1 MMRRPLNWGMAIPAL
16 VTLVLSGCASFD
28 TTSSLPNVRPGSA
41 KTYRFPDV
49 PVPAGLSMASG
60 ESFILETPD
69 THAGQLVYTGFA
81 NFQSVVQFYR
91 QNMPNHGWK
100 LLSSIERGEA
110 ALTYEK
116 PGWSAVVFIRTSY
129 FQTRVSINIGPKG
142 TNVEQDIPEK
152 R

>member
-1 MMRRPLNWGMAIPAL
+1 MMRRPLSWGVAIPAL
-16 VTLVLSGCASFD
+16 VTLLLSGCSNLD
-28 TTSSLPNVRPGSA
+28 TTSSYPNAQSGSV

-49 PVPAGLSMASG
+49 PVPAGLSIVSG

-81 NFQSVVQFYR
+81 NFQSVVRFYR
-91 QNMPNHGWK
+91 QKMPNHGWN

-116 PGWSAVVFIRTSY
+116 PGWSAVIFIRTSY

-142 TNVEQDIPEK
+142 ANVEQDIPQK